1 MNALATA
8 PSDAFAVR
16 RQHFPDEINFH
27 APGLKRYRTSAFVQT
42 NPRAW
47 LPISLTGDACALQ
60 CDHCA
65 AKVLLP
71 MISVLA
77 GKNLYELCAE
87 LQQTGTKGVLVSGG
101 SMKNGQVPLLKHVE
115 HMRKIKDELGMKLI
129 CHTGLVSE
137 ETAAGLAWAGVD
149 GAMIDIMGAEET
161 IREVYHMDATV
172 DDFEQSL
179 ERLTRHELMVLPHIV
194 MGLHYGKFLGE
205 QTALDMIAR
214 YPVSA
219 LILVILMPVVGTQM
233 ANLTPPSVEESVA
246 FFRTARL
253 AMPTT
258 RVMLG
263 CARPLGDM
271 KVQLDRAAID
281 MGLNGIAFPAE
292 GVVEYAVER
301 GLEPKFYEYCCS
313 LTWGV

>member
-137 ETAAGLAWAGVD
+137 
-149 GAMIDIMGAEET
+149 
-161 IREVYHMDATV
+161 
-172 DDFEQSL
+172 DFSVW
-179 ERLTRHELMVLPHIV
+179 LTGSSM
-194 MGLHYGKFLGE
+194 KQF
-205 QTALDMIAR
+205 
-214 YPVSA
+214 
-219 LILVILMPVVGTQM
+219 M
-233 ANLTPPSVEESVA
+233 ASVEFQLLTGAYFTLGGGEEKTVHGPMADIQA
-246 FFRTARL
+246 F
-253 AMPTT
+253 
-258 RVMLG
+258 RVSNM
-263 CARPLGDM
+263 
-271 KVQLDRAAID
+271 
-281 MGLNGIAFPAE
+281 N
-292 GVVEYAVER
+292 
-301 GLEPKFYEYCCS
+301 
-313 LTWGV
+313 